1 MRVLL
6 VREALIVARKPA
18 VISMVVLYS
27 GLLALLLSAFDG
39 HRVPM
44 LPGATIYGQLYLLQ
58 CALLVV
64 VMPWAAARGIATERA
79 DDLVRLSA
87 TLGLPPSR
95 LVFARLLAAAIGPA
109 LVVAGALPVALIAQQ
124 MSAVSAVRA
133 LADQFTLLT
142 FALPAAV
149 VTVWWMQISRDRL
162 SGWLGAS
169 ASAILLAATVQTLF
183 PVAATAAIVSG
194 AGAMAAGMV
203 LVGRADVWWR
213 HVQGETA

>member
-1 MRVLL
+1 MRALL
-6 VREALIVARKPA
+6 VREALVVARKPA
-18 VISMVVLYS
+18 VVSMVVLYS
-27 GLLALLLSAFDG
+27 GLLALLLVAFDG

-44 LPGATIYGQLYLLQ
+44 LPGATIYAQLYLLQ

-64 VMPWAAARGIATERA
+64 IMPWAAARGMATERA

-87 TLGLPPSR
+87 ALALPPSR
-95 LVFARLLAAAIGPA
+95 LIVARLLAASIGPA

-142 FALPAAV
+142 FALPTAV

-162 SGWLGAS
+162 SGWLGAT
-169 ASAILLAATVQTLF
+169 ASAILLVATLHALF
-183 PVAATAAIVSG
+183 SVAATAAIVSG
-194 AGAMAAGMV
+194 ACAMAAGV
-203 LVGRADVWWR
+203 LLVSRADLWWR
-213 HVQGETA
+213 HLEGETA

>member
-1 MRVLL
+1 MRALL
-6 VREALIVARKPA
+6 VREVLVVARKPA

-44 LPGATIYGQLYLLQ
+44 LPGATIYAQLYLLQ
-58 CALLVV
+58 CALLLA
-64 VMPWAAARGIATERA
+64 VMPWAAARGMATERA

-87 TLGLPPSR
+87 TLALPPSR
-95 LVFARLLAAAIGPA
+95 LVFARLLAASIGPA

-124 MSAVSAVRA
+124 MSAVSALRA

-142 FALPAAV
+142 FALPTAV

-162 SGWLGAS
+162 LGWLGAS
-169 ASAILLAATVQTLF
+169 ASAILLVAAVHALF
-183 PVAATAAIVSG
+183 PVAATAVIVSG
-194 AGAMAAGMV
+194 ACAMAAGAV
-203 LVGRADVWWR
+203 LVSRADVWWR
-213 HVQGETA
+213 HLEGEIA